1 MSGDP
6 INVKMKLAD
15 PTEVERLMKLALLG
29 SGWMDAQL
37 DAVAAGCVRSIFS
50 ALSQAG
56 CVVIQVDDEQT
67 SDPTIGR
74 RYERDI
80 STGS

>member
-56 CVVIQVDDEQT
+56 AWSSRLTT
-67 SDPTIGR
+67 SKLRTR
-74 RYERDI
+74 Q
-80 STGS
+80 